1 MSNVS
6 RAPLLNDKL
15 CNANEAHCGAD
26 ICEVRR
32 SCSSSVKFFKG
43 LPKKYDWRHRVITD
57 PLAHTSAYQMEAK
70 AKQACYTDSNSEVKY
85 DTPIMRSMLE
95 RMSNFQMVVPHTLCP
110 KAKAPVLLSNSAD
123 KSLHRSCYGLKQ
135 IGIRCLSLSK
145 LVLSTAA
152 QILAIPWWL
161 REKQR

>member
-1 MSNVS
+1 MLTDVCSFMLC
-6 RAPLLNDKL
+6 AKPLL
-15 CNANEAHCGAD
+15 
-26 ICEVRR
+26 
-32 SCSSSVKFFKG
+32 
-43 LPKKYDWRHRVITD
+43 
-57 PLAHTSAYQMEAK
+57 
-70 AKQACYTDSNSEVKY
+70 Y

-95 RMSNFQMVVPHTLCP
+95 RISNVQMVVPHTLCP

-123 KSLHRSCYGLKQ
+123 KSLHTSCHGLKQ